1 LDKFGPRDAGDE
13 HAKELEQIRK
23 ALEGKVP
30 QSEDG
35 LARLIDRLVA
45 MKLIS
50 KKDATVL
57 KKLVSN
63 IVNAKDIDALAKRV
77 SESLK
82 ALSDEVGEVAQAI
95 IRIANDSIQYVI
107 RVLRGIDIK
116 LVIHVVSAD
125 VMGALT
131 GAGAGGQL
139 GGLPAA
145 VIGALIGAVSG
156 SAYVAFDPK
165 R

>member
-1 LDKFGPRDAGDE
+1 
-13 HAKELEQIRK
+13 
-23 ALEGKVP
+23 VP